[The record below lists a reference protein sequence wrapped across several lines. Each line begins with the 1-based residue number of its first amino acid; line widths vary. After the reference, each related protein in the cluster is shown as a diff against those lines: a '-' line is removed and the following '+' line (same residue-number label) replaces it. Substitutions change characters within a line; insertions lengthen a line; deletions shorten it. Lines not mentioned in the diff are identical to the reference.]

1 MKGEGGKGAGKDWAE
16 ILRGAFQVKG
26 FTGVPPGLEKKKK
39 RQEKK
44 ASPKDHYAKQPRW
57 SKGYGEEKKKKLY
70 SVIRSNMV
78 QQKDCLRPPENG
90 MRGSISL
97 L

>member
-1 MKGEGGKGAGKDWAE
+1 MKGEGGKGVGKDWAE

-26 FTGVPPGLEKKKK
+26 FTGVPPGLEKKK

-57 SKGYGEEKKKKLY
+57 SKGYGEEKKIIVFCY
-70 SVIRSNMV
+70 
-78 QQKDCLRPPENG
+78 QKQHGPTKGLPSPT
-90 MRGSISL
+90 
-97 L
+97 